1 MKERAKKSL
10 ILIAVCIAINV
21 ALASIKMYVGLSVNS
36 LCIML
41 DATNSFLDIITGIVT
56 LIVFV
61 MLLIPKSK
69 NAPYGYGRGEYLA
82 GFVVAVTA
90 VVVGGLFF
98 IRSINRLA
106 MPEPV
111 YFGWQNCVLIAV
123 CVPLKLVIGLV
134 YYFANKKL
142 KSKALKAI
150 MLDSFL
156 DTAITTTSLVSFAVS
171 ANVDYAVDAIFGI
184 AMSIVIILVAI
195 KMVIDNV
202 KAIVIG
208 DDAKEEKDAVDEAC
222 KQKGVEYSNLL
233 IHDYGYG
240 ARVGSVR
247 VNCSSEVAKELREQ
261 VMSQTGADIDFIVDV
276 SLEDVES
283 DKESNQ

>member
-10 ILIAVCIAINV
+10 ILIAIGIVINI

-41 DATNSFLDIITGIVT
+41 DATNSFLDIITCFVT

-61 MLLIPKSK
+61 MLLAPRSEK
-69 NAPYGYGRGEYLA
+69 APYGYGRGEYLA

-123 CVPLKLVIGLV
+123 CVPLKLAIGLA
-134 YYFANKKL
+134 YYFANKKI
-142 KSKALKAI
+142 KSQALKAI

-156 DTAITTTSLVSFAVS
+156 DTAITATSLVSFAIS

-184 AMSIVIILVAI
+184 VMSVAVVAFAI
-195 KMVIDNV
+195 KMVADNV
-202 KAIVIG
+202 KAIVLG
-208 DDAKEEKDAVDEAC
+208 DGSREERDAVDDAC
-222 KQKGVEYSNLL
+222 KQMGVEYSNLV

-240 ARVGSVR
+240 ARVGSAKVQ
-247 VNCSSEVAKELREQ
+247 CDKDVASVLHEQ
-261 VMSQTGADIDFIVDV
+261 VMSQTGADIDFIIEKRSTD
-276 SLEDVES
+276 DVE
-283 DKESNQ
+283 

>member
-10 ILIAVCIAINV
+10 ILIVVCIVINI

-56 LIVFV
+56 LVVFV
-61 MLLIPKSK
+61 MLLVPKSES
-69 NAPYGYGRGEYLA
+69 APYGYGRGEYLA
-82 GFVVAVTA
+82 GFVVAITA

-123 CVPLKLVIGLV
+123 CVPLKLAIGLV
-134 YYFANKKL
+134 YYFANKKI

-156 DTAITTTSLVSFAVS
+156 DTAITATSLVSFAVS

-184 AMSIVIILVAI
+184 VMSVVIILAAI
-195 KMVIDNV
+195 KMVVDNV
-202 KAIVIG
+202 KAVVLG
-208 DDAKEEKDAVDEAC
+208 DDATEEKKAIDDAC
-222 KQKGVEYSNLL
+222 KQRGVEYYNLIL
-233 IHDYGYG
+233 HDYGYG
-240 ARVGSVR
+240 SRVGSVR
-247 VNCSSEVAKELREQ
+247 VNCSSEVAKELHDE
-261 VMSQTGADIDFIVDV
+261 VLAYVGADVDFITDNNDM
-276 SLEDVES
+276 ENE
-283 DKESNQ
+283 K

>member
-10 ILIAVCIAINV
+10 ILIAVGIAINV
-21 ALASIKMYVGLSVNS
+21 VLASIKMYVGLSVNS
-36 LCIML
+36 LVIML

-56 LIVFV
+56 LVVFV
-61 MLLIPKSK
+61 MLLVPRSES
-69 NAPYGYGRGEYLA
+69 APYGYGRGEYLA

-90 VVVGGLFF
+90 VVMGGLFF

-123 CVPLKLVIGLV
+123 CVPLKLAMGLG
-134 YYFANKKL
+134 YYFANKKI
-142 KSKALKAI
+142 KSKALRAI

-156 DTAITTTSLVSFAVS
+156 DTAITTTSLVSFAIS

-184 AMSIVIILVAI
+184 VMSIVIIVVAI
-195 KMVIDNV
+195 KMVVDNV

-208 DDAKEEKDAVDEAC
+208 DGSIEERDAVEQAC
-222 KQKGVEYSNLL
+222 KARGVEYRNLTL
-233 IHDYGYG
+233 HDYGYG
-240 ARVGSVR
+240 SRVGSVR
-247 VNCSSEVAKELREQ
+247 VDCSKDTANALHDEILASV
-261 VMSQTGADIDFIVDV
+261 GADIDFIVEV
-276 SLEDVES
+276 SL
-283 DKESNQ
+283 DKDECDKNSN

>member
-10 ILIAVCIAINV
+10 ILIAVGIAINV
-21 ALASIKMYVGLSVNS
+21 VLASIKMYVGLSVNS
-36 LCIML
+36 LVIML

-56 LIVFV
+56 LVVFV
-61 MLLIPKSK
+61 MLLVPRSES
-69 NAPYGYGRGEYLA
+69 APYGYGRGEYLA

-90 VVVGGLFF
+90 VVMGGLFF

-123 CVPLKLVIGLV
+123 CVPLKLAMGLG
-134 YYFANKKL
+134 YYFANKKI
-142 KSKALKAI
+142 KSKALRAI

-156 DTAITTTSLVSFAVS
+156 DTAITTTSLVSFAIS

-184 AMSIVIILVAI
+184 VMSIVIIVVAI
-195 KMVIDNV
+195 KMVVDNV

-208 DDAKEEKDAVDEAC
+208 DASIEERDAVEQAC
-222 KQKGVEYSNLL
+222 KARGVEYHNLTL
-233 IHDYGYG
+233 HDYGYG
-240 ARVGSVR
+240 SRVGSVR
-247 VNCSSEVAKELREQ
+247 VDCSKDTANALHDEILASV
-261 VMSQTGADIDFIVDV
+261 GADIDFIVEV
-276 SLEDVES
+276 SL
-283 DKESNQ
+283 DKDECDKNSN

>member
-10 ILIAVCIAINV
+10 ILIAVGIAINV
-21 ALASIKMYVGLSVNS
+21 VLASIKMYVGLSVNS
-36 LCIML
+36 LVIML

-56 LIVFV
+56 LVVFV
-61 MLLIPKSK
+61 MLLVPRSES
-69 NAPYGYGRGEYLA
+69 APYGYGRGEYLA

-90 VVVGGLFF
+90 VVMGGLFF

-123 CVPLKLVIGLV
+123 CVPLKLAMGLG
-134 YYFANKKL
+134 YYFANKKI
-142 KSKALKAI
+142 KSKALRAI

-156 DTAITTTSLVSFAVS
+156 DTAITTTSLVSFAIS

-184 AMSIVIILVAI
+184 VMSIVIIAVAI
-195 KMVIDNV
+195 KMVVDNV

-208 DDAKEEKDAVDEAC
+208 DASIEERDAVEQAC
-222 KQKGVEYSNLL
+222 KARGVEYRNLTL
-233 IHDYGYG
+233 HDYGYG
-240 ARVGSVR
+240 SRVGSVR
-247 VNCSSEVAKELREQ
+247 VDCSKDTANALHDEILASV
-261 VMSQTGADIDFIVDV
+261 GADIDFIVEV
-276 SLEDVES
+276 SL
-283 DKESNQ
+283 DKDECDKNSN

>member
-10 ILIAVCIAINV
+10 ILIAVCIVINI

-56 LIVFV
+56 LVVFI
-61 MLLIPKSK
+61 MLLVPKSES
-69 NAPYGYGRGEYLA
+69 APYGYGRGEYLA
-82 GFVVAVTA
+82 GFVVAITA

-123 CVPLKLVIGLV
+123 CVPLKLAIGLV
-134 YYFANKKL
+134 YYFANKKI

-156 DTAITTTSLVSFAVS
+156 DTAITATSLVSFAVS

-184 AMSIVIILVAI
+184 VMSVVIILAAI
-195 KMVIDNV
+195 KMVVDNV
-202 KAIVIG
+202 KAVVLG
-208 DDAKEEKDAVDEAC
+208 DDATDEKKAIDDAC
-222 KQKGVEYSNLL
+222 TQRGVEYHNLIL
-233 IHDYGYG
+233 HDYGYG
-240 ARVGSVR
+240 SRVGSVR
-247 VNCSSEVAKELREQ
+247 VNCSSEVAKELHDE
-261 VMSQTGADIDFIVDV
+261 VLASVGADVDFI
-276 SLEDVES
+276 S
-283 DKESNQ
+283 DNNDMENEK

>member
-1 MKERAKKSL
+1 MKRRAKISL
-10 ILIAVCIAINV
+10 ILVAVGIVINI

-41 DATNSFLDIITGIVT
+41 DATNSFLDVLTCIVT

-61 MLLIPKSK
+61 MLLVPKSES
-69 NAPYGYGRGEYLA
+69 APFGYGRAEYLA
-82 GFVVAVTA
+82 GFIVAVTA

-111 YFGWQNCVLIAV
+111 YFGLQSCILIAV
-123 CVPLKLVIGLV
+123 CVPLKLAIGLG

-142 KSKALKAI
+142 KSQAIKAI

-156 DTAITTTSLVSFAVS
+156 DTAITATSLVSFAVS

-184 AMSIVIILVAI
+184 VMSIVVVAFSI
-195 KMVIDNV
+195 KMVVDNV
-202 KAIVIG
+202 KAIVVG
-208 DDAKEEKDAVDEAC
+208 DGAKEECDAVDNVC
-222 KQKGVEYSNLL
+222 NKKGVKYDELVL
-233 IHDYGYG
+233 HDYGYG

-247 VNCSSEVAKELREQ
+247 VDCSGEVAKELEKD
-261 VMSQTGADIDFIVDV
+261 VEEKTGAKIVFIPTQFENENNGN
-276 SLEDVES
+276 EDC
-283 DKESNQ
+283 

>member
-10 ILIAVCIAINV
+10 ILIAVCIVINI

-61 MLLIPKSK
+61 MLLVPKNES
-69 NAPYGYGRGEYLA
+69 APYGYGRGEYLA
-82 GFVVAVTA
+82 GFVVAITA

-98 IRSINRLA
+98 TRSINRLA

-123 CVPLKLVIGLV
+123 CVPLKLAIGLV
-134 YYFANKKL
+134 YYFANKKI

-156 DTAITTTSLVSFAVS
+156 DTAITATSLVSFAVS

-184 AMSIVIILVAI
+184 VMSVVIILAAI
-195 KMVIDNV
+195 KMVVDNV
-202 KAIVIG
+202 KAVVLG
-208 DDAKEEKDAVDEAC
+208 DDATEEKKAIDDAC
-222 KQKGVEYSNLL
+222 RQRGVEHHNLIL
-233 IHDYGYG
+233 HDYGYG
-240 ARVGSVR
+240 SRVGSVR
-247 VNCSSEVAKELREQ
+247 VNCSSEVAKELHDD
-261 VMSQTGADIDFIVDV
+261 VLASVGADVDFI
-276 SLEDVES
+276 S
-283 DKESNQ
+283 DNNDMENEK

>member
-10 ILIAVCIAINV
+10 ILIAVCIVINI

-61 MLLIPKSK
+61 MLLAPKSES
-69 NAPYGYGRGEYLA
+69 APYGYGRGEYLA

-123 CVPLKLVIGLV
+123 CVPLKLAIGLV
-134 YYFANKKL
+134 YYFANKKI

-156 DTAITTTSLVSFAVS
+156 DTAITATSLVSFAVS

-184 AMSIVIILVAI
+184 VMSIVIILAAI
-195 KMVIDNV
+195 KMVVDNV
-202 KAIVIG
+202 KAVVLG
-208 DDAKEEKDAVDEAC
+208 DDATEEKKAIDNAC
-222 KQKGVEYSNLL
+222 TQRGVEYHNLIL
-233 IHDYGYG
+233 HDYGYG
-240 ARVGSVR
+240 SRVGSAR
-247 VNCSSEVAKELREQ
+247 VNCSSEVAKELHDE
-261 VMSQTGADIDFIVDV
+261 VLASVGADVDFI
-276 SLEDVES
+276 S
-283 DKESNQ
+283 DNNDMETKNNSN

>member
-10 ILIAVCIAINV
+10 ILIAVGIAINV
-21 ALASIKMYVGLSVNS
+21 VLASIKMYVGLSVNS
-36 LCIML
+36 LVIML

-56 LIVFV
+56 LVVFV
-61 MLLIPKSK
+61 MLLVPRSES
-69 NAPYGYGRGEYLA
+69 APYGYGRGEYLA

-90 VVVGGLFF
+90 VVMGGLFF

-123 CVPLKLVIGLV
+123 CVPLKLAMGLG
-134 YYFANKKL
+134 YYFANKKI
-142 KSKALKAI
+142 KSKALRAI

-156 DTAITTTSLVSFAVS
+156 DTAITTTSLVSFAIS

-184 AMSIVIILVAI
+184 VMSIVIIVVAI
-195 KMVIDNV
+195 KMVVDNV

-208 DDAKEEKDAVDEAC
+208 DGSIEERDAVEQAC
-222 KQKGVEYSNLL
+222 KARGVEYRNLTF
-233 IHDYGYG
+233 HDYGYG
-240 ARVGSVR
+240 SRVGSVR
-247 VNCSSEVAKELREQ
+247 VDCSKDTANALHDEILASV
-261 VMSQTGADIDFIVDV
+261 GADIDFIVEV
-276 SLEDVES
+276 SL
-283 DKESNQ
+283 DKDECDKNSN

>member
-10 ILIAVCIAINV
+10 ILIAVGIAINV
-21 ALASIKMYVGLSVNS
+21 VLASIKMYVGLSVNS
-36 LCIML
+36 LVIML

-56 LIVFV
+56 LVVFV
-61 MLLIPKSK
+61 MLLVPRSES
-69 NAPYGYGRGEYLA
+69 APYGYGRGEYLA

-90 VVVGGLFF
+90 VVMGGLFF

-123 CVPLKLVIGLV
+123 CVPLKLAMGLG
-134 YYFANKKL
+134 YYFANKKI
-142 KSKALKAI
+142 KSKALRAI

-156 DTAITTTSLVSFAVS
+156 DTAITTTSLVSFAIS

-184 AMSIVIILVAI
+184 VMSIVIIVVAI
-195 KMVIDNV
+195 KMVVDNV

-208 DDAKEEKDAVDEAC
+208 DASIEERDAVEQAC
-222 KQKGVEYSNLL
+222 KARGVEYRNLTL
-233 IHDYGYG
+233 HDYGYG
-240 ARVGSVR
+240 SRVGSVR
-247 VNCSSEVAKELREQ
+247 VDCSKDTANALHDEILASV
-261 VMSQTGADIDFIVDV
+261 GADIDFIVEV
-276 SLEDVES
+276 SL
-283 DKESNQ
+283 DKDECDKNSN

>member
-10 ILIAVCIAINV
+10 ILIAVCIAVNV
-21 ALASIKMYVGLSVNS
+21 VLASIKMYVGLSVNS

-56 LIVFV
+56 LVVFV
-61 MLLIPKSK
+61 MLLVPKSE

-123 CVPLKLVIGLV
+123 CVPLKLAIGLV
-134 YYFANKKL
+134 YYFANKKIR
-142 KSKALKAI
+142 SKALKAI

-156 DTAITTTSLVSFAVS
+156 DTAITATSLVSFAVS

-184 AMSIVIILVAI
+184 VMSVVIILAAI
-195 KMVIDNV
+195 KMVVDNV
-202 KAIVIG
+202 KAVVLG
-208 DDAKEEKDAVDEAC
+208 DDATEEKKAIDDAC
-222 KQKGVEYSNLL
+222 KQRGVEYRNLIL
-233 IHDYGYG
+233 HDYGYG
-240 ARVGSVR
+240 SRVGSVR
-247 VNCSSEVAKELREQ
+247 VNCSKDIAQALHDEVFAS
-261 VMSQTGADIDFIVDV
+261 VGADVDFIVETNDI
-276 SLEDVES
+276 E
-283 DKESNQ
+283 

>member
-10 ILIAVCIAINV
+10 ILIAVCIVINI

-56 LIVFV
+56 LVVFI
-61 MLLIPKSK
+61 MLLVPKSES
-69 NAPYGYGRGEYLA
+69 APYGYGRGEYLA
-82 GFVVAVTA
+82 GFVVAITA

-123 CVPLKLVIGLV
+123 CVPLKLAIGLV
-134 YYFANKKL
+134 YYFANKKI

-156 DTAITTTSLVSFAVS
+156 DTAITATSLVSFAVS

-184 AMSIVIILVAI
+184 VMSVVIILAAI
-195 KMVIDNV
+195 KMVVDNV
-202 KAIVIG
+202 KAVVLG
-208 DDAKEEKDAVDEAC
+208 DDATDEKKAIDDAC
-222 KQKGVEYSNLL
+222 TQRGIEYHNLIL
-233 IHDYGYG
+233 HDYGYG
-240 ARVGSVR
+240 SRVGSVR
-247 VNCSSEVAKELREQ
+247 VNCSSEVAKELHDE
-261 VMSQTGADIDFIVDV
+261 VLASVGADVDFI
-276 SLEDVES
+276 S
-283 DKESNQ
+283 DNNDMENEK

>member
-10 ILIAVCIAINV
+10 ILIAVGIAINV
-21 ALASIKMYVGLSVNS
+21 VLASIKMYVGLSVNS
-36 LCIML
+36 LVIML

-56 LIVFV
+56 LVVFV
-61 MLLIPKSK
+61 MLLVPRSES
-69 NAPYGYGRGEYLA
+69 APYGYGRGEYLA

-90 VVVGGLFF
+90 VVMGGLFF

-123 CVPLKLVIGLV
+123 CVPLKLAMGLG
-134 YYFANKKL
+134 YYFANKKI
-142 KSKALKAI
+142 KSKALRAI

-156 DTAITTTSLVSFAVS
+156 DTAITTTSLVSFAIS

-184 AMSIVIILVAI
+184 VMSIVIIVVAI
-195 KMVIDNV
+195 KMVVDNV

-208 DDAKEEKDAVDEAC
+208 DGSIEERDAVEQAC
-222 KQKGVEYSNLL
+222 KARGVEYRNLTL
-233 IHDYGYG
+233 HDYGYG
-240 ARVGSVR
+240 SRVGSVR
-247 VNCSSEVAKELREQ
+247 VDCSKDTANALHDEILASV
-261 VMSQTGADIDFIVDV
+261 GADIDFIVEV
-276 SLEDVES
+276 SL
-283 DKESNQ
+283 DKDEYDKNSN

>member
-10 ILIAVCIAINV
+10 ILIAVCIVINI

-56 LIVFV
+56 LVVFI
-61 MLLIPKSK
+61 MLLVPKSES
-69 NAPYGYGRGEYLA
+69 APYGYGRGEYLA
-82 GFVVAVTA
+82 GFVVAITA

-123 CVPLKLVIGLV
+123 CVPLKLAIGLV
-134 YYFANKKL
+134 YYFANKKI

-156 DTAITTTSLVSFAVS
+156 DTAITATSLVSFAVS

-184 AMSIVIILVAI
+184 VMSVVIILAAI
-195 KMVIDNV
+195 KMVVDNV
-202 KAIVIG
+202 KAVVLG
-208 DDAKEEKDAVDEAC
+208 DDATEEKKAIDDAC
-222 KQKGVEYSNLL
+222 KQRGVEYYNLIL
-233 IHDYGYG
+233 HDYGYG
-240 ARVGSVR
+240 SRVGSVR
-247 VNCSSEVAKELREQ
+247 VNCSSEVAKELHDD
-261 VMSQTGADIDFIVDV
+261 VLASVGADVDFI
-276 SLEDVES
+276 S
-283 DKESNQ
+283 DNNDMENEK

>member
-10 ILIAVCIAINV
+10 ILIAVCIVINI

-61 MLLIPKSK
+61 MLLVPKNES
-69 NAPYGYGRGEYLA
+69 APYGYGRGEYLA
-82 GFVVAVTA
+82 GFVVAITA

-98 IRSINRLA
+98 TRSINRLA

-123 CVPLKLVIGLV
+123 CVPLKLAIGLV
-134 YYFANKKL
+134 YYFANKKI

-156 DTAITTTSLVSFAVS
+156 DTAITATSLVSFAVS

-184 AMSIVIILVAI
+184 VMSVVIILAAI
-195 KMVIDNV
+195 KMVVDNV
-202 KAIVIG
+202 KAVVLG
-208 DDAKEEKDAVDEAC
+208 DDAAEEKKAIDDAC
-222 KQKGVEYSNLL
+222 KQRGVEYHNLIL
-233 IHDYGYG
+233 HDYGYG
-240 ARVGSVR
+240 SRVGSVR
-247 VNCSSEVAKELREQ
+247 VNCSSEAAKELHDE
-261 VMSQTGADIDFIVDV
+261 VLASVGADVDFI
-276 SLEDVES
+276 S
-283 DKESNQ
+283 DNNDMENEK

>member
-10 ILIAVCIAINV
+10 ILIAVGIAINV
-21 ALASIKMYVGLSVNS
+21 VLASIKMYVGLSVNS
-36 LCIML
+36 LVIML

-56 LIVFV
+56 LVVFV
-61 MLLIPKSK
+61 MLLVPRSES
-69 NAPYGYGRGEYLA
+69 APYGYGRGEYLA

-90 VVVGGLFF
+90 VVMGGLFF

-123 CVPLKLVIGLV
+123 CVPLKLAMGLG
-134 YYFANKKL
+134 YYFANKKI
-142 KSKALKAI
+142 KSKALRAI

-156 DTAITTTSLVSFAVS
+156 DTAITTTSLVSFAIS

-184 AMSIVIILVAI
+184 VMSIVIIVVAI
-195 KMVIDNV
+195 KMVVDNV

-208 DDAKEEKDAVDEAC
+208 DGSIEERDAVEQAC
-222 KQKGVEYSNLL
+222 KARGVEYRNLTF
-233 IHDYGYG
+233 HDYGYG
-240 ARVGSVR
+240 SRVGSVR
-247 VNCSSEVAKELREQ
+247 VDCSKDTTNALHDEILASV
-261 VMSQTGADIDFIVDV
+261 GADIDFIVEV
-276 SLEDVES
+276 SL
-283 DKESNQ
+283 DKDECDKNSN

>member
-10 ILIAVCIAINV
+10 ILIAVCIVINI

-56 LIVFV
+56 LVVFI
-61 MLLIPKSK
+61 MLLVPKSES
-69 NAPYGYGRGEYLA
+69 APYGYGRGEYLA
-82 GFVVAVTA
+82 GFVVAITA

-123 CVPLKLVIGLV
+123 CVPLKLAIGLV
-134 YYFANKKL
+134 YYFANKKI

-156 DTAITTTSLVSFAVS
+156 DTAITATSLVSFAVS

-184 AMSIVIILVAI
+184 VMSVVIILAAI
-195 KMVIDNV
+195 KMVVDNV
-202 KAIVIG
+202 KAVVLG
-208 DDAKEEKDAVDEAC
+208 DDATEEKKAIDDAC
-222 KQKGVEYSNLL
+222 RQRGVEHHNLIL
-233 IHDYGYG
+233 HDYGYG
-240 ARVGSVR
+240 SRVGSVR
-247 VNCSSEVAKELREQ
+247 VNCSSEVAKELHDD
-261 VMSQTGADIDFIVDV
+261 VLASVGADVDFI
-276 SLEDVES
+276 S
-283 DKESNQ
+283 DNNDMENEK